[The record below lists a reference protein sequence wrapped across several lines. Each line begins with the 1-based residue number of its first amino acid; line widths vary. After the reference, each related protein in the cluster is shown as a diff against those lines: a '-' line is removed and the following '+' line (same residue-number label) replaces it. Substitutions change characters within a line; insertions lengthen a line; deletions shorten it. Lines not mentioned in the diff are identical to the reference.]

1 MKMNIKNRETYIKHL
16 NWLCL
21 MILFDQ
27 IKFLF
32 NQTIIEI
39 ATHEI
44 N

>member
-1 MKMNIKNRETYIKHL
+1 MKMNIKNRKTYIKHF

-21 MILFDQ
+21 MILFAQ

-44 N
+44 D